1 MSPSPPVGS
10 GPDTERA
17 SEGTIDPDR
26 FRAALAHLAAGVVI
40 VTTRDTDGE
49 PHGMTA
55 TAVCSVSVEP
65 PLVMVCMARD
75 ATTHGVVTRSGIFA
89 LNFLSVSGEDLARRF
104 ATQRSDKFGDVA
116 SVSGETGAPVLQG
129 ALAHCDCAVV
139 QSVAAG
145 DHTIFV
151 GRVVN
156 AGVQADP
163 RGGPLLYYRGRYVQI
178 GPAADQG
185 S

>member
-1 MSPSPPVGS
+1 MPERMPERTVGS
-10 GPDTERA
+10 
-17 SEGTIDPDR
+17 DR

-75 ATTHGVVTRSGIFA
+75 AATHGVVTRSGIFA
-89 LNFLSVSGEDLARRF
+89 LNFLPSSEEALARRF
-104 ATQRSDKFGDVA
+104 ATQSDDKFGDVA
-116 SVSGETGAPVLQG
+116 SAAGETGAPVLEG

-139 QSVAAG
+139 HAVPAG
-145 DHTIFV
+145 DHTIFI
-151 GRVVN
+151 GRVVG
-156 AGVQADP
+156 AGVQADAP
-163 RGGPLLYYRGRYVQI
+163 GGPLLYYRGRYVGI
-178 GPAADQG
+178 GPAED
-185 S
+185 SE